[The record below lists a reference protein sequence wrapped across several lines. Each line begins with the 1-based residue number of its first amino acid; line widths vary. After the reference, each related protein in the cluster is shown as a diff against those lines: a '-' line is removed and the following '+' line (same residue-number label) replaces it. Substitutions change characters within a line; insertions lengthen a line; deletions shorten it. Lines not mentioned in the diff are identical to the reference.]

1 MRVSYIF
8 VIAFLRLLVRVGVC
22 FLIEASKR
30 VSRETPKMHSFL
42 PFDAWLSNNLIV
54 ARLNGRSRARVNVQV
69 D

>member
-8 VIAFLRLLVRVGVC
+8 VITSLRLSVRVGVR